1 VPGSLVG
8 GPVVDPRRAP
18 LRSWRLTGPGILF
31 IAFAF
36 TVMADPV
43 SSIAYAIESALRH
56 LDGDL
61 DNLFLALA
69 LVLATIAVIAATYH
83 QLIRRFPEGGGGARS
98 VGTAYG
104 EAWAFIPL
112 GALLVDF
119 VITVAI
125 SCAAGASAI
134 IAYVPGLE
142 PERVV
147 LGLLLTALVAAGISL
162 GHRGRVAFASATL
175 LFLVLATAV
184 IVAGAFGTAQAPV
197 NEQTHA
203 PVLADASLI
212 PALLAMPLAM
222 ALATGIEAPSDAIAQ
237 LTGLDRSARRRFGQW
252 TIWLTVG
259 IVAVLTMGISTIA
272 IVNGVGLPPADST
285 LLAEVARTSVGDGA
299 VFAAF
304 QAASALLLL
313 AAAASSYLAASGLLK
328 ALALVGANRDD
339 GGLVPARFAMLN
351 RFHVPPWG
359 ILVVLV
365 ASAALIA
372 MAGGRDQE
380 IVRYYAVSVFAGFLG
395 ATIGCARLSHR
406 DGKRG
411 ELAVNLLGVALVAFV
426 LSLNAVRPAGIVVLS
441 AAGLLA
447 GYLYAVW
454 VRRGRPSGVAQAEVL
469 AEADVED
476 AEVVAVTASED
487 RAPR

>member
-1 VPGSLVG
+1 M
-8 GPVVDPRRAP
+8 PRG
-18 LRSWRLTGPGILF
+18 LTGRGVLF

-56 LDGDL
+56 LDGNLGD
-61 DNLFLALA
+61 LFLAMA
-69 LVLATIAVIAATYH
+69 LVIATIAVIAATYH

-98 VGTAYG
+98 VGTAFG
-104 EAWAFIPL
+104 DAWAFIPL

-134 IAYVPGLE
+134 IAYVPRLE
-142 PERVV
+142 SERVLLALV
-147 LGLLLTALVAAGISL
+147 LTCLVAAGISF
-162 GHRGRVAFASATL
+162 GHRGRVAFATATL
-175 LFLVLATAV
+175 LFLAVALTV
-184 IVAGAFGTAQAPV
+184 IVAGAVAPAQQPV
-197 NEQTHA
+197 HA
-203 PVLADASLI
+203 KSPVPLVAEASLI

-237 LTGLDRSARRRFGQW
+237 LGELDRSARRRFGQW

-259 IVAVLTMGISTIA
+259 IVGVLTTGITA
-272 IVNGVGLPPADST
+272 LAVTRGVGLPPADST

-299 VFAAF
+299 VFAVF

-313 AAAASSYLAASGLLK
+313 ADAASSYLAASGLLK
-328 ALALVGANRDD
+328 ALALVGADRRH
-339 GGLVPARFAMLN
+339 GGLVPGRFAVLN
-351 RFHVPPWG
+351 RFHVPSWG
-359 ILVVLV
+359 ILVVLA
-365 ASAALIA
+365 ASASLIA
-372 MAGGRDQE
+372 MAGGHDQE

-395 ATIGCARLSHR
+395 ATLGCARLSHR
-406 DGKRG
+406 DGRRA
-411 ELAVNLLGVALVAFV
+411 ELAVNLLGIALVAFI
-426 LSLNAVRPAGIVVLS
+426 LALNVARPAGIIVLS

-454 VRRGRPSGVAQAEVL
+454 VRRGRPAGVAEAEL
-469 AEADVED
+469 RAEASQPVPP
-476 AEVVAVTASED
+476 
-487 RAPR
+487 AP

>member
-1 VPGSLVG
+1 MLRPGVPGSLVG
-8 GPVVDPRRAP
+8 GPVVDQEEGPVQRR
-18 LRSWRLTGPGILF
+18 RRLSGHAILF

-61 DNLFLALA
+61 GDLFLTMG
-69 LVLATIAVIAATYH
+69 LVIATIAVIAATYH

-98 VGTAYG
+98 VGRAYG
-104 EAWAFIPL
+104 EGWSFIPL
-112 GALLVDF
+112 GALLLDF

-134 IAYVPGLE
+134 IAYLPGLE
-142 PERVV
+142 PERVL
-147 LGLLLTALVAAGISL
+147 LGLALTAVVAAGISF
-162 GHRGRVAFASATL
+162 GHHGRVAFAGATL
-175 LFLVLATAV
+175 LFIALAATV
-184 IVAGAFGTAQAPV
+184 IVAGAFGPAQPPINDRPDAP
-197 NEQTHA
+197 
-203 PVLADASLI
+203 LAGDASLI
-212 PALLAMPLAM
+212 PALLAMPVAM

-237 LTGLDRSARRRFGQW
+237 LRGLRRTEHRRFGQW

-259 IVAVLTMGISTIA
+259 IVGALTVGISGLAVTR
-272 IVNGVGLPPADST
+272 GVGLPPSDST

-304 QAASALLLL
+304 QAVSALLLL

-328 ALALVGANRDD
+328 ALAEVGANPHE
-339 GGLVPARFAMLN
+339 GGLVPARFAALN

-359 ILVVLV
+359 ILAVLI
-365 ASAALIA
+365 ASAAIIGV
-372 MAGGRDQE
+372 AGGRDQE

-395 ATIGCARLSHR
+395 ATLGCARLSYR
-406 DGKRG
+406 DGNRG
-411 ELAVNLLGVALVAFV
+411 ELAVNMAGVVVVAFV
-426 LSLNAVRPAGIVVLS
+426 LALNAVRPAGVIVLGS
-441 AAGLLA
+441 ACLLA

-454 VRRGRPSGVAQAEVL
+454 VRRGRPAGVPEAEL
-469 AEADVED
+469 KAE
-476 AEVVAVTASED
+476 SEIS
-487 RAPR
+487 

>member
-1 VPGSLVG
+1 V
-8 GPVVDPRRAP
+8 
-18 LRSWRLTGPGILF
+18 RLTGRGILF

-56 LDGDL
+56 LDGNLSD
-61 DNLFLALA
+61 LFLAMA
-69 LVLATIAVIAATYH
+69 LVIATIAVIAATYH

-142 PERVV
+142 AERV
-147 LGLLLTALVAAGISL
+147 LLALALTAVVASGISF
-162 GHRGRVAFASATL
+162 GHRGRVAFAIATL
-175 LFLVLATAV
+175 LFLALAATV
-184 IVAGAFGTAQAPV
+184 IVAGAFGHGEDPV
-197 NEQTHA
+197 NEQAHA
-203 PVLADASLI
+203 PLLADASLI

-237 LTGLDRSARRRFGQW
+237 LTGLDRNARRRFGQW

-259 IVAVLTMGISTIA
+259 IVGVLTVGISALAVTR
-272 IVNGVGLPPADST
+272 GVGLPPADST
-285 LLAEVARTSVGDGA
+285 LLAEVARASVGDGA
-299 VFAAF
+299 LFAAF

-339 GGLVPARFAMLN
+339 GGLVPARFAVLN

-406 DGKRG
+406 DGRRW
-411 ELAVNLLGVALVAFV
+411 ELAVNLAGVALVAFV
-426 LSLNAVRPAGIVVLS
+426 LALNVVRPAGVIVLS

-454 VRRGRPSGVAQAEVL
+454 VRRGRPAGVAEAEL
-469 AEADVED
+469 RAESD
-476 AEVVAVTASED
+476 
-487 RAPR
+487 

>member
-1 VPGSLVG
+1 VQHRG
-8 GPVVDPRRAP
+8 
-18 LRSWRLTGPGILF
+18 RLTGRAILF

-56 LDGDL
+56 LDGNLSD
-61 DNLFLALA
+61 LFLAMA
-69 LVLATIAVIAATYH
+69 LVIATIAVIAATYH

-104 EAWAFIPL
+104 DAWAFIPL

-142 PERVV
+142 AERV
-147 LGLLLTALVAAGISL
+147 LLALALTALVATGISF
-162 GHRGRVAFASATL
+162 GHHGRVAFASATL
-175 LFLVLATAV
+175 LFLLLAAIVLL
-184 IVAGAFGTAQAPV
+184 AGVGGPGQAPV
-197 NEQTHA
+197 NETNHA
-203 PVLADASLI
+203 SLLADASLI

-237 LTGLDRSARRRFGQW
+237 LGGLDRSSRRQFGQW
-252 TIWLTVG
+252 TIWLTVA
-259 IVAVLTMGISTIA
+259 IVAVLTIGISTLAVTGGI
-272 IVNGVGLPPADST
+272 GLPPADST
-285 LLAEVARTSVGDGA
+285 LLAEVARSSVGDGA

-304 QAASALLLL
+304 QASSALLLL

-328 ALALVGANRDD
+328 ALALIGAGRDD
-339 GGLVPARFAMLN
+339 GGLVPARFALLN

-359 ILVVLV
+359 ILLVLV
-365 ASAALIA
+365 ASAALIVT
-372 MAGGRDQE
+372 AGGSDQE

-395 ATIGCARLSHR
+395 ATLGCARLSHR

-411 ELAVNLLGVALVAFV
+411 ELFVNLSGVALVAFV
-426 LSLNAVRPAGIVVLS
+426 LALNVARPAGIVVLS
-441 AAGLLA
+441 SAGLVA

-454 VRRGRPSGVAQAEVL
+454 VRRGRPAGVAETEVA
-469 AEADVED
+469 AEA
-476 AEVVAVTASED
+476 AKAH
-487 RAPR
+487 

>member
-1 VPGSLVG
+1 VL
-8 GPVVDPRRAP
+8 RRG
-18 LRSWRLTGPGILF
+18 RLSGQEILF

-43 SSIAYAIESALRH
+43 SSIAYAIESALRK

-61 DNLFLALA
+61 GDLFLTMA
-69 LVLATIAVIAATYH
+69 LVIATIALIAATYH

-104 EAWAFIPL
+104 DAWAFIPL

-142 PERVV
+142 SERVLLALV
-147 LGLLLTALVAAGISL
+147 LTTVVAAGISF
-162 GHRGRVAFASATL
+162 GHHGRVAFATATL
-175 LFLVLATAV
+175 AFIALAAVVLVACSV
-184 IVAGAFGTAQAPV
+184 SPAQAPV
-197 NEQTHA
+197 NARHPA
-203 PVLADASLI
+203 PVLADAGVIS
-212 PALLAMPLAM
+212 ALLAMPLAM

-237 LTGLDRSARRRFGQW
+237 LGGLDRPTRRAFGQR

-259 IVAVLTMGISTIA
+259 IVGVLTIGISTLA
-272 IVNGVGLPPADST
+272 VVRGVGVPPADST
-285 LLAEVARTSVGDGA
+285 LLAEVARTGVGGGA

-328 ALALVGANRDD
+328 ALALVGADRSD
-339 GGLVPARFAMLN
+339 GGLGPARFAILN

-359 ILVVLV
+359 ILVVLI
-365 ASAALIA
+365 ASAGLIVA
-372 MAGGRDQE
+372 AGGKDQE

-395 ATIGCARLSHR
+395 ATLGCARLSHR
-406 DGKRG
+406 DR
-411 ELAVNLLGVALVAFV
+411 EWPQLIVNLIGIAVVIFILALNVA
-426 LSLNAVRPAGIVVLS
+426 RPAGVIVLTG
-441 AAGLLA
+441 AGLVA

-454 VRRGRPSGVAQAEVL
+454 VRRGRPSGVAEAEIAAAAPL
-469 AEADVED
+469 DD
-476 AEVVAVTASED
+476 PASPSSAA
-487 RAPR
+487 RT

>member
-8 GPVVDPRRAP
+8 GPVVDPKEDPVQP
-18 LRSWRLTGPGILF
+18 LRALTGKRILF
-31 IAFAF
+31 IGFAF

-43 SSIAYAIESALRH
+43 SSIAYAIESALRK
-56 LDGDL
+56 LDGNLGD
-61 DNLFLALA
+61 LFLTMG
-69 LVLATIAVIAATYH
+69 LVIATIAVVAATYH

-98 VGTAYG
+98 VGTAFG
-104 EAWAFIPL
+104 DAWAFIPL

-134 IAYVPGLE
+134 IAYVPALG
-142 PERVV
+142 PERV
-147 LGLLLTALVAAGISL
+147 LLAVALTALVAAGISF
-162 GHRGRVAFASATL
+162 GHRGRVGFATATL
-175 LFLVLATAV
+175 LFLAVAAIV
-184 IVAGAFGTAQAPV
+184 IVAGAVGTAQAPH
-197 NEQTHA
+197 HA
-203 PVLADASLI
+203 QNPEPLVADASLI

-237 LTGLDRSARRRFGQW
+237 LGGLDRSARRRFGQW

-259 IVAVLTMGISTIA
+259 IVGVLTIGISTLA
-272 IVNGVGLPPADST
+272 VTSGVGLPPSDST
-285 LLAEVARTSVGDGA
+285 LLAEVARTSVGDGV
-299 VFAAF
+299 VFGVF

-328 ALALVGANRDD
+328 ALALVGANRND
-339 GGLVPARFAMLN
+339 GGLVPARFAVLN

-359 ILVVLV
+359 ILVVLA
-365 ASAALIA
+365 ASAALIV
-372 MAGGRDQE
+372 MARGHDQE

-395 ATIGCARLSHR
+395 ATLGCARLSHR
-406 DGKRG
+406 DGRRA
-411 ELAVNLLGVALVAFV
+411 ELAVNLVGVVVVAFV
-426 LSLNAVRPAGIVVLS
+426 LALNVVRPAGVIVLT

-454 VRRGRPSGVAQAEVL
+454 VRRGRPSGVAEAEL
-469 AEADVED
+469 HAEASTPSVP
-476 AEVVAVTASED
+476 ASY
-487 RAPR
+487 R

>member
-1 VPGSLVG
+1 MQRRRLNGS
-8 GPVVDPRRAP
+8 
-18 LRSWRLTGPGILF
+18 GILF

-56 LDGDL
+56 LDGNL
-61 DNLFLALA
+61 GELFLAMV
-69 LVLATIAVIAATYH
+69 LVIATIAVIAATYH

-104 EAWAFIPL
+104 DAWAFIPL

-142 PERVV
+142 AGRVLLALV
-147 LGLLLTALVAAGISL
+147 LTSLVAAGISF

-175 LFLVLATAV
+175 LFLVLAVVV
-184 IVAGAFGTAQAPV
+184 IAAGAFGPAQPPMNAKP
-197 NEQTHA
+197 HSS
-203 PVLADASLI
+203 LFADAALI

-237 LTGLDRSARRRFGQW
+237 LTGLDRRDRRRFGQW

-259 IVAVLTMGISTIA
+259 IVGVLTVGITA
-272 IVNGVGLPPADST
+272 LAVTQGVGLPPSDST
-285 LLAEVARTSVGDGA
+285 LLAEIARASVGDGA

-328 ALALVGANRDD
+328 ALALVGRNSAE
-339 GGLVPARFAMLN
+339 GGLVPGRFAVLN
-351 RFHVPPWG
+351 RHYVPPWG
-359 ILVVLV
+359 ILLVLV

-395 ATIGCARLSHR
+395 ATLGCARLSHR
-406 DGKRG
+406 DGRRG
-411 ELAVNLLGVALVAFV
+411 ELIVNLAGVALVAFV
-426 LSLNAVRPAGIVVLS
+426 LALNVVRPAGVIVLS
-441 AAGLLA
+441 VAGLVA
-447 GYLYAVW
+447 GYLYMVW
-454 VRRGRPSGVAQAEVL
+454 IRRGRPSGVADTELL
-469 AEADVED
+469 AEAPTP
-476 AEVVAVTASED
+476 AEPTHS
-487 RAPR
+487 

>member
-1 VPGSLVG
+1 VQ
-8 GPVVDPRRAP
+8 RRAH
-18 LRSWRLTGPGILF
+18 LTGRGILF

-61 DNLFLALA
+61 GDLFLAMG
-69 LVLATIAVIAATYH
+69 LVIATIAVIAATYH

-104 EAWAFIPL
+104 DAWAFIPL

-134 IAYVPGLE
+134 IAYVPGLGA
-142 PERVV
+142 ERIV
-147 LGLLLTALVAAGISL
+147 LALALTSLVAAGISF
-162 GHRGRVAFASATL
+162 GHRGRVAFAIATL
-175 LFLVLATAV
+175 LFLMLAAIV
-184 IVAGAFGTAQAPV
+184 IAAGAFGHAQAPV
-197 NEQTHA
+197 NEQPHT
-203 PVLADASLI
+203 PLLADASLI

-237 LTGLDRSARRRFGQW
+237 LGGLERPARRRFGQW

-259 IVAVLTMGISTIA
+259 IVGLLTIGISALAVTR
-272 IVNGVGLPPADST
+272 GVGLPPSDST

-328 ALALVGANRDD
+328 ALALVGADRDD
-339 GGLVPARFAMLN
+339 GGLVPARFALLN

-359 ILVVLV
+359 ILVVLI
-365 ASAALIA
+365 ASETLIA
-372 MAGGRDQE
+372 MAGGRDQDL
-380 IVRYYAVSVFAGFLG
+380 VRYYAVSVFAGFLG
-395 ATIGCARLSHR
+395 ATLGCARLSHR

-411 ELAVNLLGVALVAFV
+411 ELALNLVGVALVAFI
-426 LSLNAVRPAGIVVLS
+426 LALNVARPAGVIVLV
-441 AAGLLA
+441 AAGLVA

-454 VRRGRPSGVAQAEVL
+454 VGRGRPSGVAEAELL
-469 AEADVED
+469 AESD
-476 AEVVAVTASED
+476 
-487 RAPR
+487 

>member
-1 VPGSLVG
+1 ML
-8 GPVVDPRRAP
+8 RRG
-18 LRSWRLTGPGILF
+18 RLSGQWILF

-43 SSIAYAIESALRH
+43 SSIAYAIESALRK

-61 DNLFLALA
+61 GDLFLTMG
-69 LVLATIAVIAATYH
+69 LVLATIALIAATYH

-104 EAWAFIPL
+104 DAWAFIPL

-134 IAYVPGLE
+134 IAYVPGLA
-142 PERVV
+142 PERVA
-147 LGLLLTALVAAGISL
+147 LALALTALVAGGISV
-162 GHRGRVAFASATL
+162 GHRGRVAFAAATL
-175 LFLVLATAV
+175 LFIALALTV
-184 IVAGAFGTAQAPV
+184 IVVGAIGPAQVPVHARAP
-197 NEQTHA
+197 E
-203 PVLADASLI
+203 PVLADAAVI

-222 ALATGIEAPSDAIAQ
+222 ALATGIEAPSDAIGQ
-237 LTGLDRSARRRFGQW
+237 LTGLDRPAHRRFGQR

-259 IVAVLTMGISTIA
+259 IVGVLTAGISVLA
-272 IVNGVGLPPADST
+272 VVRGVGLPPTDST

-313 AAAASSYLAASGLLK
+313 AAAASSYLAGSGLLK
-328 ALALVGANRDD
+328 ALALVGANRHD
-339 GGLVPARFAMLN
+339 GGLVPARFARLN

-359 ILVVLV
+359 ILVVLL

-372 MAGGRDQE
+372 MARGQDQE

-395 ATIGCARLSHR
+395 ATVGCAHLSHR
-406 DGKRG
+406 EGRVG
-411 ELAVNLLGVALVAFV
+411 ELAVNLAGVMLVAFV
-426 LSLNAVRPAGIVVLS
+426 LALNVVRPAGVIVLS
-441 AAGLLA
+441 AAGLVA

-454 VRRGRPSGVAQAEVL
+454 VRRGRPSGVAEAEL
-469 AEADVED
+469 RAES
-476 AEVVAVTASED
+476 ASSPV
-487 RAPR
+487 RPSQG

>member
-1 VPGSLVG
+1 VQ
-8 GPVVDPRRAP
+8 RRT
-18 LRSWRLTGPGILF
+18 RLTGRGILF

-61 DNLFLALA
+61 GDLFLAMG
-69 LVLATIAVIAATYH
+69 LVIATIAVIAATYH
-83 QLIRRFPEGGGGARS
+83 QLVRRFPEGGGGARS

-104 EAWAFIPL
+104 DAWAFIPL

-134 IAYVPGLE
+134 IAYVPGLGA
-142 PERVV
+142 ERVV
-147 LGLLLTALVAAGISL
+147 LALALTSLVAAGISF
-162 GHRGRVAFASATL
+162 GHRGRVAFATATL
-175 LFLVLATAV
+175 FFLTLAAIV
-184 IVAGAFGTAQAPV
+184 IAAGAFGPAQAPV
-197 NEQTHA
+197 HEQAHA
-203 PVLADASLI
+203 PLLADASLI

-237 LTGLDRSARRRFGQW
+237 LGGLERPARRRFGQW

-259 IVAVLTMGISTIA
+259 IVGLLTIGISALAVTR
-272 IVNGVGLPPADST
+272 GVGLPPSDST

-328 ALALVGANRDD
+328 ALALVGGDRDE
-339 GGLVPARFAMLN
+339 GGLVPARFALLN

-359 ILVVLV
+359 ILVVLI

-395 ATIGCARLSHR
+395 ATLGCARLSHR
-406 DGKRG
+406 DRRWG
-411 ELAVNLLGVALVAFV
+411 ELTMNLIGVAVVAFI
-426 LSLNAVRPAGIVVLS
+426 LALNVARPAGVIVLGT
-441 AAGLLA
+441 AGLVA

-454 VRRGRPSGVAQAEVL
+454 VRRGRPSGVAEAEL
-469 AEADVED
+469 SAGES
-476 AEVVAVTASED
+476 AVPV
-487 RAPR
+487 R

>member
-1 VPGSLVG
+1 VL
-8 GPVVDPRRAP
+8 RRG
-18 LRSWRLTGPGILF
+18 RLSGQGILF

-43 SSIAYAIESALRH
+43 SSIAYAIEAALRH
-56 LDGDL
+56 LHGDL
-61 DNLFLALA
+61 GDLFLTMG
-69 LVLATIAVIAATYH
+69 LVIATIAVIAATYH

-104 EAWAFIPL
+104 DAWAFIPL

-125 SCAAGASAI
+125 SCAAGAASI
-134 IAYVPGLE
+134 IAYVPGLAH
-142 PERVV
+142 ERVV
-147 LGLLLTALVAAGISL
+147 LALVLTTLVAAGISF
-162 GHRGRVAFASATL
+162 GHHGRVGFAAATL
-175 LFLVLATAV
+175 LFLALAGV
-184 IVAGAFGTAQAPV
+184 MIVAGALGPAQAPV
-197 NEQTHA
+197 NETDHA
-203 PVLADASLI
+203 PLVADASLI

-237 LTGLDRSARRRFGQW
+237 LTGLGRSDRRRFGQW

-259 IVAVLTMGISTIA
+259 IVGVLTAGISALAVIR
-272 IVNGVGLPPADST
+272 GVGLPPSDST
-285 LLAEVARTSVGDGA
+285 LLAEVARSSLGDGA

-339 GGLVPARFAMLN
+339 GGLVPARFAVLN

-359 ILVVLV
+359 ILLVLV
-365 ASAALIA
+365 ASAGLIVA
-372 MAGGRDQE
+372 AGGRDQE

-395 ATIGCARLSHR
+395 ATLGCARLSHR
-406 DGKRG
+406 DGKRA
-411 ELAVNLLGVALVAFV
+411 ELAVNLVGAALVAFV
-426 LSLNAVRPAGIVVLS
+426 LSLNVARPAGVIVLS
-441 AAGLLA
+441 AAGLVA

-454 VRRGRPSGVAQAEVL
+454 VRRGRPAGVAEAEIAAVASV
-469 AEADVED
+469 AEPPSRSSA
-476 AEVVAVTASED
+476 ART
-487 RAPR
+487 

>member
-1 VPGSLVG
+1 VQRG
-8 GPVVDPRRAP
+8 
-18 LRSWRLTGPGILF
+18 WHLTGRGILF

-56 LDGDL
+56 LDGNL
-61 DNLFLALA
+61 DDLFLAMA
-69 LVLATIAVIAATYH
+69 LVIATIAVIAATYH

-104 EAWAFIPL
+104 DAWAFIPL
-112 GALLVDF
+112 AALLIDF

-142 PERVV
+142 GGRVF
-147 LGLLLTALVAAGISL
+147 LALLLTGIVAGGISF
-162 GHRGRVAFASATL
+162 GHRGRVAFATATL
-175 LFLVLATAV
+175 LFLALAATM
-184 IVAGAFGTAQAPV
+184 IVAGAFGPAQAPV
-197 NEQTHA
+197 NETAHA
-203 PVLADASLI
+203 PLLADAALI

-237 LTGLDRSARRRFGQW
+237 LGGLERSQRRRFGQR

-259 IVAVLTMGISTIA
+259 IVGVLTVGITSLAVIR
-272 IVNGVGLPPADST
+272 GVGLPPADST
-285 LLAEVARTSVGDGA
+285 LLAEVARTSLGDGA

-328 ALALVGANRDD
+328 ALALVGANRHD
-339 GGLVPARFAMLN
+339 GGLVPARFAILN
-351 RFHVPPWG
+351 RHHVPPWG
-359 ILVVLV
+359 ILLVLV

-395 ATIGCARLSHR
+395 ATLGCARLSHR
-406 DGKRG
+406 DGKRA
-411 ELAVNLLGVALVAFV
+411 ELAVNLAGVVLVVFILALNV
-426 LSLNAVRPAGIVVLS
+426 VRPAGVIVLS

-447 GYLYAVW
+447 AYLYAIW
-454 VRRGRPSGVAQAEVL
+454 VRRGRPAGVAEAEL
-469 AEADVED
+469 RAESSPPVRP
-476 AEVVAVTASED
+476 S
-487 RAPR
+487 PG

>member
-1 VPGSLVG
+1 VQ
-8 GPVVDPRRAP
+8 
-18 LRSWRLTGPGILF
+18 RSWRLSGRGMLF
-31 IAFAF
+31 VAFAF

-43 SSIAYAIESALRH
+43 SSIAYAIEAALRH

-61 DNLFLALA
+61 GDLFLTMA
-69 LVLATIAVIAATYH
+69 LVIATIAVIAATYH
-83 QLIRRFPEGGGGARS
+83 QLIRRFPDGGGGARS

-104 EAWAFIPL
+104 EGWAFIPL

-134 IAYVPGLE
+134 IAYLPGLE
-142 PERVV
+142 PERVF
-147 LGLLLTALVAAGISL
+147 LALALTALVAAGISF
-162 GHRGRVAFASATL
+162 GHRGRVGFATATL
-175 LFLVLATAV
+175 LFLVLAAV
-184 IVAGAFGTAQAPV
+184 VLLAGAEGTDQVPV
-197 NEQTHA
+197 NETQHA
-203 PVLADASLI
+203 PLLADAALI

-237 LTGLDRSARRRFGQW
+237 LTGLDRPERRRFGQW

-259 IVAVLTMGISTIA
+259 IVGMLTIGITTLAVTR
-272 IVNGVGLPPADST
+272 GVGLPPADST

-299 VFAAF
+299 VFASF

-339 GGLVPARFAMLN
+339 GGLVPARFALLN
-351 RFHVPPWG
+351 RFHVPSWG
-359 ILVVLV
+359 ILVVLI

-395 ATIGCARLSHR
+395 ATVGCARLSHR
-406 DGKRG
+406 DGRRG
-411 ELAVNLLGVALVAFV
+411 ELAVNLIGVALVAFV
-426 LSLNAVRPAGIVVLS
+426 LALNVARPAGVIVLI
-441 AAGLLA
+441 AAGLVA

-454 VRRGRPSGVAQAEVL
+454 VRRGRPAGVAEAEL
-469 AEADVED
+469 KAEAEM
-476 AEVVAVTASED
+476 S
-487 RAPR
+487 

>member
-1 VPGSLVG
+1 VQ
-8 GPVVDPRRAP
+8 RRG
-18 LRSWRLTGPGILF
+18 RLTGSGILF

-61 DNLFLALA
+61 GDLFLTMG

-104 EAWAFIPL
+104 DAWAFIPL

-134 IAYVPGLE
+134 IAYVPGLQA
-142 PERVV
+142 ERV
-147 LGLLLTALVAAGISL
+147 LLALALTALVAGGISF
-162 GHRGRVAFASATL
+162 GHRGRVAFAAATL
-175 LFLVLATAV
+175 FFLLLAAIVL
-184 IVAGAFGTAQAPV
+184 VAGAAGPAQAAV
-197 NEQTHA
+197 NEQAHTSL
-203 PVLADASLI
+203 LADAALI

-237 LTGLDRSARRRFGQW
+237 LGGLERDDRRRFGQR

-259 IVAVLTMGISTIA
+259 IVGVLTIGISALAVT
-272 IVNGVGLPPADST
+272 NGVGLPPSDST
-285 LLAEVARTSVGDGA
+285 LLAEVARTSIGDGA

-304 QAASALLLL
+304 QGASALLLL

-328 ALALVGANRDD
+328 ALALVGADRDD
-339 GGLVPARFAMLN
+339 GGLVPSRFALLN

-359 ILVVLV
+359 ILTVLI

-372 MAGGRDQE
+372 LAGGRDQE

-395 ATIGCARLSHR
+395 ATLGCARLSHR
-406 DGKRG
+406 DGKRA
-411 ELAVNLLGVALVAFV
+411 ELAVNLAGVAVVAFV
-426 LSLNAVRPAGIVVLS
+426 LALNVARPAGVIVLGT
-441 AAGLLA
+441 AGLLA
-447 GYLYAVW
+447 GYLYAMW
-454 VRRGRPSGVAQAEVL
+454 VRRGRPAGVAEAEVL
-469 AEADVED
+469 AEAEI
-476 AEVVAVTASED
+476 EEPGAVRVPASEG
-487 RAPR
+487 RALR

>member
-1 VPGSLVG
+1 MQ
-8 GPVVDPRRAP
+8 RRG
-18 LRSWRLTGPGILF
+18 RLTGRAVLF
-31 IAFAF
+31 VAFAF

-43 SSIAYAIESALRH
+43 SSIAYAIEAALRH
-56 LDGDL
+56 LEGDL
-61 DNLFLALA
+61 SDLFPTMG
-69 LVLATIAVIAATYH
+69 LVIATIAVIAATYH

-134 IAYVPGLE
+134 IAYLPGLE
-142 PERVV
+142 SGRVPLALV
-147 LGLLLTALVAAGISL
+147 LTALVAAGISF

-175 LFLVLATAV
+175 FFLLLAGTVL
-184 IVAGAFGTAQAPV
+184 VAGVGGPVQAPI
-197 NEQTHA
+197 NETRHA
-203 PVLADASLI
+203 PLLADASLV

-237 LTGLDRSARRRFGQW
+237 LGALDNSSRRRFGQW
-252 TIWLTVG
+252 TIWLTVA
-259 IVAVLTMGISTIA
+259 IVGVLTIGISTLA
-272 IVNGVGLPPADST
+272 VTGGVGLPPADST
-285 LLAEVARTSVGDGA
+285 LLAEVARSTVGDGV

-304 QAASALLLL
+304 QAASAVLLL

-328 ALALVGANRDD
+328 ALALVGSRRDD
-339 GGLVPARFAMLN
+339 GGLVPARFALLN

-359 ILVVLV
+359 ILLVLV
-365 ASAALIA
+365 ASASLIA

-395 ATIGCARLSHR
+395 ATVGCARLSHR
-406 DGKRG
+406 DGRLA
-411 ELAVNLLGVALVAFV
+411 ELVVNLAGVGLVAFV
-426 LSLNAVRPAGIVVLS
+426 LALNVARPSGIIVLTT
-441 AAGLLA
+441 AGLVA

-454 VRRGRPSGVAQAEVL
+454 VRRGRPSGVAEAEL
-469 AEADVED
+469 RAEMSSA
-476 AEVVAVTASED
+476 TK
-487 RAPR
+487 

>member
-1 VPGSLVG
+1 V
-8 GPVVDPRRAP
+8 
-18 LRSWRLTGPGILF
+18 RLSGRGILF

-61 DNLFLALA
+61 GDLFLTMG
-69 LVLATIAVIAATYH
+69 LVIATIAVIAATYH

-125 SCAAGASAI
+125 SCSAGASAI
-134 IAYVPGLE
+134 IAYLPGVE
-142 PERVV
+142 AERV
-147 LGLLLTALVAAGISL
+147 LLALALTALVAAGISF
-162 GHRGRVAFASATL
+162 GHRGRVAFATATL
-175 LFLVLATAV
+175 LFLALATIV
-184 IVAGAFGTAQAPV
+184 IVAGAFGPAQAPV
-197 NEQTHA
+197 NEQGHA
-203 PVLADASLI
+203 PLLADASLI

-237 LTGLDRSARRRFGQW
+237 LTGLDRDQRRRFGQG

-259 IVAVLTMGISTIA
+259 IVGVLTVAISMLAVTR
-272 IVNGVGLPPADST
+272 GVGLPPADST
-285 LLAEVARTSVGDGA
+285 LLAEVARSSVGDGA
-299 VFAAF
+299 VFAGF
-304 QAASALLLL
+304 QIASTLLLL

-328 ALALVGANRDD
+328 ALALVGAKRDN
-339 GGLVPARFAMLN
+339 GGLVPARFAVLN

-359 ILVVLV
+359 ILLVLF
-365 ASAALIA
+365 ASAALIV
-372 MAGGRDQE
+372 MAGGRDQD

-395 ATIGCARLSHR
+395 ATLGCARLSHR
-406 DGKRG
+406 DGRRA
-411 ELAVNLLGVALVAFV
+411 ELAVNLVGVAVVAFV
-426 LSLNAVRPAGIVVLS
+426 LALNVARPAGIIVLG
-441 AAGLLA
+441 AAGLVA
-447 GYLYAVW
+447 GYLYAIW
-454 VRRGRPSGVAQAEVL
+454 VRRGRPGGVAEAELL
-469 AEADVED
+469 AESD
-476 AEVVAVTASED
+476 
-487 RAPR
+487 

>member
-1 VPGSLVG
+1 ML
-8 GPVVDPRRAP
+8 RRR
-18 LRSWRLTGPGILF
+18 LLTGQGALF

-43 SSIAYAIESALRH
+43 SSIAYAIESGLRH
-56 LDGDL
+56 LDGNL
-61 DNLFLALA
+61 DDLFLAMG
-69 LVLATIAVIAATYH
+69 LVIATIALIAATYH

-104 EAWAFIPL
+104 DAWAFIPL

-134 IAYVPGLE
+134 IAYVPGLG
-142 PERVV
+142 PDRT
-147 LGLLLTALVAAGISL
+147 LLALLLTVLVALGISF
-162 GHRGRVAFASATL
+162 GHRGRVGFATATL
-175 LFLVLATAV
+175 LFIALAVIV
-184 IVAGAFGTAQAPV
+184 IVAGGGGSAQTPV
-197 NEQTHA
+197 NATHSA
-203 PVLADASLI
+203 SLLGDASLI

-237 LTGLDRSARRRFGQW
+237 LGQLDRRERRQFGQW

-259 IVAVLTMGISTIA
+259 IVGVLTFGVTA
-272 IVNGVGLPPADST
+272 LAVTRGVGLPPSDST

-299 VFAAF
+299 VFAGF

-328 ALALVGANRDD
+328 ALALVGDAES
-339 GGLVPARFAMLN
+339 GGLVPGRFAVLN

-359 ILVVLV
+359 ILLVLV
-365 ASAALIA
+365 SSAALIGIA
-372 MAGGRDQE
+372 RGQDQE

-395 ATIGCARLSHR
+395 ATLGCARLSHR
-406 DGKRG
+406 DGRTG
-411 ELAVNLLGVALVAFV
+411 ELAVNIAGAIVVAFV
-426 LSLNAVRPAGIVVLS
+426 LALNVARPAGVIVLTV
-441 AAGLLA
+441 AGIAA
-447 GYLYAVW
+447 GYLYVIW
-454 VRRGRPSGVAQAEVL
+454 LRRGRPSGVAEVEVL
-469 AEADVED
+469 AERDQP
-476 AEVVAVTASED
+476 T
-487 RAPR
+487 